1 MLIRYLYHFYIIQK
15 QKLVYL
21 YNVYLNSEMFSVGK
35 DFRSMLGNIQYNET
49 GKYIPNGFY
58 FCTVFQSKLY
68 WIIKS
73 IFCIETG
80 HIVSAGV
87 TSLALYGQM
96 NVSEADLNKKQK
108 DVLGKQVN
116 IPFLTENVRTNLNIN
131 FPKYFFSNILDIYW
145 STWWSNR
152 WNWKFIYFHVRR

>member
-1 MLIRYLYHFYIIQK
+1 MKCFRLARTFDRCWETFSTTKQVNIFLMVSIIVISFLQ
-15 QKLVYL
+15 V
-21 YNVYLNSEMFSVGK
+21 VLN
-35 DFRSMLGNIQYNET
+35 NH
-49 GKYIPNGFY
+49 
-58 FCTVFQSKLY
+58 
-68 WIIKS
+68 S

-116 IPFLTENVRTNLNIN
+116 IPFVTEKVRIGLLN
-131 FPKYFFSNILDIYW
+131 
-145 STWWSNR
+145 
-152 WNWKFIYFHVRR
+152 

>member
-1 MLIRYLYHFYIIQK
+1 
-15 QKLVYL
+15 
-21 YNVYLNSEMFSVGK
+21 MFSVGK

-49 GKYIPNGFY
+49 GKYISNGFY
-58 FCTVFQSKLY
+58 FCNIFLIYTSVQVVLNNH
-68 WIIKS
+68 S

-116 IPFLTENVRTNLNIN
+116 IPFVTEKVRIGLLN
-131 FPKYFFSNILDIYW
+131 
-145 STWWSNR
+145 
-152 WNWKFIYFHVRR
+152 

>member
-1 MLIRYLYHFYIIQK
+1 
-15 QKLVYL
+15 
-21 YNVYLNSEMFSVGK
+21 MFSVGK

-58 FCTVFQSKLY
+58 FVLSFLPQSKLY

-116 IPFLTENVRTNLNIN
+116 IPFVTEKVRIGLLN
-131 FPKYFFSNILDIYW
+131 YTLRYRFSNIFLL
-145 STWWSNR
+145 
-152 WNWKFIYFHVRR
+152 KYFSYPLKHLMKQQMKLKIHLFPR

>member
-1 MLIRYLYHFYIIQK
+1 MKCFRLARTFDRCWETFSTTKQVNIFLMVSIFVISFFYTSVQVVLNNHF
-15 QKLVYL
+15 
-21 YNVYLNSEMFSVGK
+21 
-35 DFRSMLGNIQYNET
+35 
-49 GKYIPNGFY
+49 
-58 FCTVFQSKLY
+58 
-68 WIIKS
+68 

-116 IPFLTENVRTNLNIN
+116 IPFGTEKVRIGLLNYTLRYKFSKI
-131 FPKYFFSNILDIYW
+131 FLLKYFSYPLKHLMKQQMKLKIHLFP
-145 STWWSNR
+145 R
-152 WNWKFIYFHVRR
+152 

>member
-1 MLIRYLYHFYIIQK
+1 
-15 QKLVYL
+15 
-21 YNVYLNSEMFSVGK
+21 MFSVGK

-49 GKYIPNGFY
+49 GKYISNGFY
-58 FCTVFQSKLY
+58 FCNIFFTSVHVVLNNH
-68 WIIKS
+68 S

-116 IPFLTENVRTNLNIN
+116 IPFVTEKVRIGLLNYLRYRFSKI
-131 FPKYFFSNILDIYW
+131 FLLKYFSYPLKHLMKQQMKLKIHLFP
-145 STWWSNR
+145 R
-152 WNWKFIYFHVRR
+152 

>member
-1 MLIRYLYHFYIIQK
+1 
-15 QKLVYL
+15 
-21 YNVYLNSEMFSVGK
+21 MFSVGK

-49 GKYIPNGFY
+49 GKYISNGFY
-58 FCTVFQSKLY
+58 FCNIFLTIYTSVQVVLNNH
-68 WIIKS
+68 S

-116 IPFLTENVRTNLNIN
+116 IPFVTEKVRIELLN
-131 FPKYFFSNILDIYW
+131 
-145 STWWSNR
+145 
-152 WNWKFIYFHVRR
+152 

>member
-1 MLIRYLYHFYIIQK
+1 MVSIFVISFFYTSVQ
-15 QKLVYL
+15 V
-21 YNVYLNSEMFSVGK
+21 VLN
-35 DFRSMLGNIQYNET
+35 NH
-49 GKYIPNGFY
+49 
-58 FCTVFQSKLY
+58 
-68 WIIKS
+68 S

-116 IPFLTENVRTNLNIN
+116 IPFVTEKVRIGLLN
-131 FPKYFFSNILDIYW
+131 
-145 STWWSNR
+145 
-152 WNWKFIYFHVRR
+152 

>member
-1 MLIRYLYHFYIIQK
+1 
-15 QKLVYL
+15 
-21 YNVYLNSEMFSVGK
+21 MFSVGK

-49 GKYIPNGFY
+49 GKYISNGFY
-58 FCTVFQSKLY
+58 FCNIFFTSVQVVLNNH
-68 WIIKS
+68 S

-116 IPFLTENVRTNLNIN
+116 IPFVTEKVRIGLLN
-131 FPKYFFSNILDIYW
+131 
-145 STWWSNR
+145 
-152 WNWKFIYFHVRR
+152 